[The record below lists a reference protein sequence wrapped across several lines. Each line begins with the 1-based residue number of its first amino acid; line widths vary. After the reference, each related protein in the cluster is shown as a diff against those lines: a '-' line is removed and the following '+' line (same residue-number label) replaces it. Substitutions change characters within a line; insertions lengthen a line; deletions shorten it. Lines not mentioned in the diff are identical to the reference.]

1 MPSFIIGLKN
11 LMSDAT
17 GWISGLAAVTM
28 ILMISYHA
36 LMRSTAQDEMAAT
49 QHSRAIGNVLKY
61 GVIVIIAN
69 VLVSTIVSYF

>member
-1 MPSFIIGLKN
+1 MPSFVTGLKN
-11 LMSDAT
+11 LITAAT

-28 ILMISYHA
+28 VLMVSYHA

>member
-1 MPSFIIGLKN
+1 MPSFVTGLQN
-11 LMSDAT
+11 LIKAAT
-17 GWISGLAAVTM
+17 GWVTGLAAVTM
-28 ILMISYHA
+28 VLMVSYHA

>member
-1 MPSFIIGLKN
+1 MPSFITGLQN
-11 LMSDAT
+11 LIKAAT
-17 GWISGLAAVTM
+17 SWIAGLAVVTM
-28 ILMISYHA
+28 VLMISYHA

-61 GVIVIIAN
+61 GVIVVVAN